1 MSSNHEPIEEE
12 SKEYTPSK
20 AVIGSRDNPIINSP
34 TNQKHNLFKQDRSE
48 SGSGNKDS
56 AKKDQE
62 SIDQRINDIKNYYNK
77 EAIQDMEEDEYPEIN
92 MSSKSSSF

>member
-34 TNQKHNLFKQDRSE
+34 TNQKHNLFKQERSE

-56 AKKDQE
+56 PKKDQE